1 MWVLE
6 KSMPGDCRTLGE
18 RHCANVVGVFYRFQG
33 WNQVLREETGVTLYL
48 NTEEVD
54 HRRKTRMR
62 VRLMPDRDRR
72 VPLGSRRSTQS
83 CQQKTCSLKACDLSV
98 RPITVYIEI
107 SL

>member
-1 MWVLE
+1 M
-6 KSMPGDCRTLGE
+6 DYRTLGE
-18 RHCANVVGVFYRFQG
+18 WHCANVVGVFYRFQG
-33 WNQVLREETGVTLYL
+33 WNQVLGEETGVTLYP

-62 VRLMPDRDRR
+62 VQLMPDRRI
-72 VPLGSRRSTQS
+72 PLGSRRSTQS
-83 CQQKTCSLKACDLSV
+83 RQQKTCSLKACGLSV